1 VKSPPSASQVPTIS
15 PAPDEQSERTT
26 RPSVAPNS
34 WPLGSATA
42 RNSSAGCSAVATR
55 VAILRKSVVG
65 AEQLVCV
72 VALALDHRQRA
83 IVFLDLPDRGSI
95 RGDHAGLVAA
105 RPNGCFEVQPAP
117 VVVAQPCFEHSR
129 R

>member
-1 VKSPPSASQVPTIS
+1 VKSPPSASQAPTIS

-26 RPSVAPNS
+26 RPSLASNS
-34 WPLGSATA
+34 WPLGSANGA
-42 RNSSAGCSAVATR
+42 EQ
-55 VAILRKSVVG
+55 LRGLLSRRDQCRDLAQSVVG

-72 VALALDHRQRA
+72 VALALDRRQRA
-83 IVFLDLPDRGSI
+83 VAFLDLPDRGLI

-117 VVVAQPCFEHSR
+117 VVVVQPCFEHSR
-129 R
+129 L